1 MAPNQAW
8 ALHPEVVPALC
19 ATAAIMMAAAWI
31 QRGRTR
37 RYTSGPTAPKR
48 RTTYQQSVPGETQS
62 SSGGEIDVRTLRRF
76 KHQLVTTGPTKAREN
91 QMAKGKHMNTNTN
104 QGNMAASEPSS
115 LTAVSPGYPNTPG
128 IQGFHLKS
136 LVRMLIVEH
145 IDRSLKEI
153 QEKKDQKLE
162 ALTRQTQKSPKG
174 IQENMDQKIE
184 ANKEELQKP
193 FKEL

>member
-48 RTTYQQSVPGETQS
+48 RTTLQQSVPGETQS
-62 SSGGEIDVRTLRRF
+62 SSGGEIALLALRRF
-76 KHQLVTTGPTKAREN
+76 KHQLVTTGPTKARDN
-91 QMAKGKHMNTNTN
+91 QMAKGKRRNITNRN

-115 LTAVSPGYPNTPG
+115 LTAVSPGYPNTPEK
-128 IQGFHLKS
+128 QDLDLKS
-136 LVRMLIVEH
+136 LVRMLIAEH
-145 IDRSLKEI
+145 IDKSLKEI
-153 QEKKDQKLE
+153 QEKMDQKLE
-162 ALTRQTQKSPKG
+162 ALTRQTQKSPKE
-174 IQENMDQKIE
+174 IQETMHQKIE
-184 ANKEELQKP
+184 ANKE
-193 FKEL
+193 